1 MKLNRLYIIV
11 LSGMICACQNT
22 STKYELTKSGMNPEN
37 FKTEVKGKRTELYVL
52 TNSKGMEA
60 CITNFGGRIVSLM
73 VPDKNGEFQDV
84 VLGHDSIQDYIKI
97 DGNFG
102 ALIGRYGNRIN
113 QGRFTLEGVEYQ
125 LPQNNY
131 GHCLHGGPIGFH
143 NSVWE
148 ANQLNDSTLKLS
160 LFSKDGEA
168 GFPGNINV
176 EVFYTLTSDNALNID
191 YSAATDKPTI
201 LNLTNHS
208 YFNLSG
214 NPSQVITDEI
224 LTFDASSFTPIDN
237 TFMTLGEIRN
247 VEETP
252 FDFRNG
258 RIIGDSINSEYEQIK
273 NGLGYDHNMV
283 LDHPGDINNVAA
295 KLFDPKTGIVME
307 VLTNE
312 PGIQFYTGNFLDGT
326 VKGKKGIEYPQ
337 RSAICLETQHFPDS
351 PNKPDWP
358 SVVVTP
364 GDTYKSKCI
373 YKFSVYE

>member
-1 MKLNRLYIIV
+1 MMKPGSREI
-11 LSGMICACQNT
+11 SMW
-22 STKYELTKSGMNPEN
+22 
-37 FKTEVKGKRTELYVL
+37 
-52 TNSKGMEA
+52 
-60 CITNFGGRIVSLM
+60 
-73 VPDKNGEFQDV
+73 
-84 VLGHDSIQDYIKI
+84 
-97 DGNFG
+97 
-102 ALIGRYGNRIN
+102 RY
-113 QGRFTLEGVEYQ
+113 
-125 LPQNNY
+125 
-131 GHCLHGGPIGFH
+131 
-143 NSVWE
+143 
-148 ANQLNDSTLKLS
+148 
-160 LFSKDGEA
+160 
-168 GFPGNINV
+168 
-176 EVFYTLTSDNALNID
+176 FYTLTSDNALNID
-191 YSAATDKPTI
+191 YSATTDKPTI

-224 LTFDASSFTPIDN
+224 LTFDASSFTPIN
-237 TFMTLGEIRN
+237 STFMTSGEIRN
-247 VEETP
+247 VEGTP

-307 VLTNE
+307 VLSNE

-326 VKGKKGIEYPQ
+326 VKGKKGIAYPQ
-337 RSAICLETQHFPDS
+337 RSAICLETQHYPDS